1 MDLESELRDR
11 FLDADERADAEASI
25 ALIAR
30 GHPDHHA
37 AFLRYD
43 GREATALLLEAAF
56 GEKSTGEWRLIRADC
71 NRMPAA
77 ISYVRRPGDTE
88 FRTFKVD
95 VIRAQDGKVR
105 EVTSFGVDLREAFGV
120 PEVLHG

>member
-1 MDLESELRDR
+1 
-11 FLDADERADAEASI
+11 
-25 ALIAR
+25 
-30 GHPDHHA
+30 
-37 AFLRYD
+37 
-43 GREATALLLEAAF
+43 
-56 GEKSTGEWRLIRADC
+56 
-71 NRMPAA
+71 MPAA

>member
-43 GREATALLLEAAF
+43 GREATALLLEAA
-56 GEKSTGEWRLIRADC
+56 S
-71 NRMPAA
+71 
-77 ISYVRRPGDTE
+77 VRRA
-88 FRTFKVD
+88 
-95 VIRAQDGKVR
+95 RASG
-105 EVTSFGVDLREAFGV
+105 A
-120 PEVLHG
+120 